1 MPNNISKTRKGTG
14 IGLAAV
20 VLALPVVALFEGY
33 FPNTYV
39 DPVGIPTVC
48 FGETDKSITMQE
60 RFTKEECYVLLGA
73 SMQQH
78 AIGLSKCIYVPMKDN
93 EAAAILSWGYN
104 VGVDAACK
112 STLIAKLNAGA
123 PPSEWC
129 PELKKWVFAKG
140 KKLRGLERRRDAEYA
155 MCMNTP
161 RSK

>member
-1 MPNNISKTRKGTG
+1 MPTNTPTRKGTG

-20 VLALPVVALFEGY
+20 VLTLPLVAFFEGY
-33 FPNTYV
+33 FPKTYV

-73 SMQQH
+73 SLQQH
-78 AIGLSKCIYVPMKDN
+78 ALGISKCIYVPMKDN

-112 STLIAKLNAGA
+112 STLIAKLNRGA
-123 PPSEWC
+123 APSEWC
-129 PELKKWVFAKG
+129 PELKRWVFADG
-140 KKLRGLERRRDAEYA
+140 KKLRGLELRREAEYA
-155 MCMNTP
+155 MCMNIP

>member
-1 MPNNISKTRKGTG
+1 MSNAQTNKGPG

-20 VLALPVVALFEGY
+20 ILSLPIVVFFEGFY
-33 FPNTYV
+33 PKTYV

-48 FGETDKSITMQE
+48 FGETDKRITMQE
-60 RFTKEECYVLLGA
+60 RFTREQCYVLLGA
-73 SMQQH
+73 SLQKH
-78 AIGLSKCIYVPMKDN
+78 AVGISKCIYVPLKDH

-112 STLIAKLNAGA
+112 STLIAKANAGA
-123 PPSEWC
+123 SPSEWC

-155 MCMNTP
+155 MCMNIP